1 MKHHVRLTKTLP
13 IPYPEV
19 CHVLQERSARTLRSA
34 GRQLVTHQHRYT
46 TKLEVPVSSGTH
58 LRRAV
63 AVDIGVYDESHYEA
77 RLPVQI
83 TAIEHPGLF
92 PTLQAT
98 LTAREVEGGST
109 EVALD
114 GDFRDPLGPLG
125 AVGAAVGGRHK
136 AEASLQAFFDD
147 LIKRIGLEAR
157 EARPAWCPPL
167 VPTSLLDWAS
177 ESPMATHDQ
186 QLQETLERR

>member
-1 MKHHVRLTKTLP
+1 MKHHVRLMKTLP

-19 CHVLQERSARTLRSA
+19 CHLLQERSARTLRSA
-34 GRQLVTHQHRYT
+34 GGQTVTHQHRFT
-46 TKLEVPVSSGTH
+46 TKFEVPVSSGTH

-63 AVDIGVYDESHYEA
+63 AVDIGVYDDDGHQA
-77 RLPVQI
+77 WLPIQI

-92 PTLQAT
+92 PTLQAI
-98 LTAREVEGGST
+98 LFAREAEGAST
-109 EVALD
+109 EISLE

-125 AVGAAVGGRHK
+125 AVGAVVGGRRK
-136 AEASLQAFFDD
+136 AEASLETFFED

-167 VPTSLLDWAS
+167 VPTSLLDS
-177 ESPMATHDQ
+177 
-186 QLQETLERR
+186 